1 MNVGLESIS
10 CPSYLFLLLF
20 NHVWLFATTWT
31 ATHQASLS
39 FTIFQSLLK
48 LTSIASVMPSNHLI
62 LCRPFSSCTWSF
74 PASGSF
80 LMTWLFASGVQ
91 SIGTSASALP
101 MNIQG
106 WFPLELPGLIL
117 LSKRLSRVFSRITV
131 WKHQFFSAQP
141 SLLLLLV
148 KWKNM
153 EFLIVSHYEWD
164 LFFSSTSRE
173 NKAFRSHWELT
184 QKDIWINMAA
194 TMDQKILCVHL
205 YYELTNIWT

>member
-1 MNVGLESIS
+1 MFRSIVVVFQW
-10 CPSYLFLLLF
+10 L
-20 NHVWLFATTWT
+20 NHVWLYANPWT

-117 LSKRLSRVFSRITV
+117 LSDPPFLFLTV
-131 WKHQFFSAQP
+131 
-141 SLLLLLV
+141 SLLFQSSSPS
-148 KWKNM
+148 
-153 EFLIVSHYEWD
+153 FLWFSCSYTPLSLTLDISQLCIHSFGYAVQNRKLISTDKKGIVQY
-164 LFFSSTSRE
+164 
-173 NKAFRSHWELT
+173 
-184 QKDIWINMAA
+184 
-194 TMDQKILCVHL
+194 
-205 YYELTNIWT
+205 

>member
-1 MNVGLESIS
+1 MNCNTPGFPTLH
-10 CPSYLFLLLF
+10 YLPE
-20 NHVWLFATTWT
+20 FAQ
-31 ATHQASLS
+31 TH
-39 FTIFQSLLK
+39 IRC
-48 LTSIASVMPSNHLI
+48 IVMPSNHLI
-62 LCRPFSSCTWSF
+62 LCRPFSSCTQSF

-80 LMTWLFASGVQ
+80 LMTWLFASSGH

-106 WFPLELPGLIL
+106 WFPLELTGVIL
-117 LSKRLSRVFSRITV
+117 LSKGLSRVFSITV
-131 WKHQFFSAQP
+131 WKHQFFSTQP

-173 NKAFRSHWELT
+173 NKAFSSCWELT
-184 QKDIWINMAA
+184 QKDIWINRAA
-194 TMDQKILCVHL
+194 TMDQKMPCVCL
-205 YYELTNIWT
+205 YYELTNTWTEPTYSEL